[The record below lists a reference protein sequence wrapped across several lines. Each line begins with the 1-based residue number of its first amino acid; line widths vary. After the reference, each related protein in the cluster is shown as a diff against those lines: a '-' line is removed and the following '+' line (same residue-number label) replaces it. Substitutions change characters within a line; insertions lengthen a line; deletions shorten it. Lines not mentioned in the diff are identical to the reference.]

1 MQVSTFMTDL
11 IEFKDE
17 IFKKVRLLENKVMTE
32 VNNKYLQ
39 INANYEKLDNKVSF
53 ISENNDSL
61 LELITTQKFN
71 SDKVSELENFKNK
84 TEQSMIMYDLKLK
97 TLSSEIDK
105 IKLKYDKAIV
115 DNLQVSGYIGP
126 GCQFKTISEYISNN
140 IFEFS
145 KLKNEKEQMKIEN
158 TEIKTRL
165 DNILK
170 STLNLIDSSIV
181 RCQKY
186 SDNKHKDMQKILDNK
201 LIEIKEKNMDIRTQI
216 SKYEIQNE
224 KQIENLK
231 NNIQQLMMMKNE
243 LLTLTGQKIE
253 EVKKKIETME
263 NEVNILSKIKEK
275 ENISNTNDNVKMKNN
290 SNYKSGEDIK
300 ANINNNNIKKNSYR
314 LKKNF
319 MNTNSTISEQPKS
332 NKYDYNNDIIKQN
345 QNKENILE
353 EDYNFEKIFPRNFKT
368 ISEYQREL
376 NGDNRIIE
384 KNNILNKEEKINNI
398 KEMDDSSKNVLE
410 GQKKNDTNINSIN
423 KNVKIEDIKDL
434 TYLFKNK
441 KNFNTK
447 KIEIESLEK
456 QKSILSNSSINISDF
471 KNQKK
476 EVEKDKFKTVL
487 NINKNISMTVEEK
500 VKTLPVSK
508 NYSKINVINRLNNKK
523 VDNLCIS
530 PKGYNIKQNFISYNE
545 EQNQI
550 MNEIKTFYN
559 QRKEK
564 YEQKSQENIIDCNI
578 INLHLDKPP
587 KVIREKN
594 ISAKNSR
601 HFSKDSKIRNNIS
614 EIGMKITPAFGR
626 TTYSFYN
633 KKDINVNINN
643 NGMQNRKINSLKDR
657 INMAFVSSIKQK
669 IGLNDK
675 AISFQ

>member
-1 MQVSTFMTDL
+1 MQVSSFMTDL

-61 LELITTQKFN
+61 LELVTTQKFN

-84 TEQSMIMYDLKLK
+84 TEQTMIMHDLKLK

-105 IKLKYDKAIV
+105 IKVKYDKTIG
-115 DNLQVSGYIGP
+115 DNLQVPGYVGP
-126 GCQFKTISEYISNN
+126 GCQFKTISEYITNN

-145 KLKNEKEQMKIEN
+145 KLKNEKDQMKIEN
-158 TEIKTRL
+158 IEIKTRL

-224 KQIENLK
+224 KQIENLN

-253 EVKKKIETME
+253 EVKKIIETME
-263 NEVNILSKIKEK
+263 NEINILKSKKKEKIKEK
-275 ENISNTNDNVKMKNN
+275 ENISNTNTSDNIKMKNN
-290 SNYKSGEDIK
+290 SNYKNGEDIK
-300 ANINNNNIKKNSYR
+300 TNINNIKKSNYR
-314 LKKNF
+314 LKKNS
-319 MNTNSTISEQPKS
+319 MVTNSTISEQTKS
-332 NKYDYNNDIIKQN
+332 NKYDYNNDMIKLN
-345 QNKENILE
+345 QNKENISE
-353 EDYNFEKIFPRNFKT
+353 EDYNFEKIIPRNFK
-368 ISEYQREL
+368 IINEYQREL
-376 NGDNRIIE
+376 NEGIFD
-384 KNNILNKEEKINNI
+384 KNNIINKEEKINNI
-398 KEMDDSSKNVLE
+398 KETDDVLE
-410 GQKKNDTNINSIN
+410 GPNKIDTNIDSNN
-423 KNVKIEDIKDL
+423 KNTKIEDIKDS

-441 KNFNTK
+441 KNINTK

-456 QKSILSNSSINISDF
+456 QKSILSSSSINISDF

-476 EVEKDKFKTVL
+476 DVEKDNLKSVI

-500 VKTLPVSK
+500 IKTLPVSK
-508 NYSKINVINRLNNKK
+508 NYSKINVVNRVSSKK
-523 VDNLCIS
+523 DDNLCIS
-530 PKGYNIKQNFISYNE
+530 PKGYNIKQNSILYNE
-545 EQNQI
+545 EQKQI

-587 KVIREKN
+587 KVIRDKN
-594 ISAKNSR
+594 ISAKNNR
-601 HFSKDSKIRNNIS
+601 HFSKDGKLRNNIS
-614 EIGMKITPAFGR
+614 EIGMKISPAFGR

-633 KKDINVNINN
+633 KKDINMNINN
-643 NGMQNRKINSLKDR
+643 NGLQNRKINSLKDR
-657 INMAFVSSIKQK
+657 LNMAFVSSIKQK